1 MSAQQNYK
9 DLTEQ
14 EIAEALSY
22 IDAGCDRETWVRMA
36 MAVKSELGDG
46 GFTVWN
52 DWSRQSDKYNSKDAR
67 DTWKSVKR
75 HGGIGI
81 GTLIG
86 EAQQFGF
93 S

>member
-36 MAVKSELGDG
+36 MAIA
-46 GFTVWN
+46 
-52 DWSRQSDKYNSKDAR
+52 SDVRAS
-67 DTWKSVKR
+67 S
-75 HGGIGI
+75 
-81 GTLIG
+81 
-86 EAQQFGF
+86 
-93 S
+93 